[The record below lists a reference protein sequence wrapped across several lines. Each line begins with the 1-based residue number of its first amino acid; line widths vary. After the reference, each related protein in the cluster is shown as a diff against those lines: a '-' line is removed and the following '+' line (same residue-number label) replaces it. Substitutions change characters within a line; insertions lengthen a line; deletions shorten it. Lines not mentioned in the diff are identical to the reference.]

1 MSIDF
6 SNLFFSR
13 HGRVGRQDF
22 WFGVIML
29 CIGGMVLGLIPVLGQ
44 LVALAAIWPWFCL
57 LSQRLHDIGRSGRL
71 AAVAI
76 IPAAVGVATAALASF
91 AVLAPALALPMLPL
105 IGLAGVLSAIGAVIS
120 LVFVIWVGLSAG
132 QTHANQWGRAPT
144 ALIELGR

>member
-6 SNLFFSR
+6 TTLFFTR
-13 HGRVGRQDF
+13 HGRIGRQDF
-22 WFGVIML
+22 WIGVIIL
-29 CIGGMVLGLIPVLGQ
+29 CLGGMVLGLIPLLGQ

-71 AAVAI
+71 AVVAI
-76 IPAAVGVATAALASF
+76 VPAAVGVATAALASF
-91 AVLAPALALPMLPL
+91 AVIAPALALPLLPL

-120 LVFVIWVGLSAG
+120 LVFVIWVGVSTG
-132 QTHANQWGRAPT
+132 QTHTNQWGRAPT